1 MGTWVNYLQSCVF
14 ITHGHVLRNKH
25 RVGVFLLV
33 FDLWKMSSVCK
44 CVAVRPCSHL
54 LFLGR
59 EKFVTAH
66 LHRVI
71 GVVFSQKNSFA
82 HNRFIWAVNHL
93 ATSRDFIR
101 LAALCRNIS
110 SEWSGRLN
118 LELTGWCCTQ
128 SAAVPFIYGHIN
140 GGLRRDY
147 RTRRVVS
154 IELNRHFTNIS
165 SHLIDCSRR
174 RCELNGCHHRRHQ
187 TAGNGSTFAYT
198 SPNNFKKKRN
208 CYWPNRSRT
217 WWRKQINW
225 VTSLRNKEPRCA
237 GGPHRSMPTE
247 AIAICGHTAFP
258 WKNSYSSVG
267 TAMTAV
273 DKVEWST
280 VHKSGASV
288 TPPPCPG
295 ESVPDHPVAERSR
308 KFDRIQSSP
317 TMFHRWTNPIDLVWV
332 DQFEVGG
339 KCGIH
344 KVPVGHK
351 TEVLSH
357 LTFKLKCPPKMH
369 FAAGW
374 KIQLPIVKWLTPPD
388 GESSSLIAAI

>member
-1 MGTWVNYLQSCVF
+1 MKYYVLYSADLLASNWCAYYSPPKWALESIIFQVAFYNSRPCVEKQ
-14 ITHGHVLRNKH
+14 TQGR
-25 RVGVFLLV
+25 GFLLV

-187 TAGNGSTFAYT
+187 TAGNGSTFAY
-198 SPNNFKKKRN
+198 
-208 CYWPNRSRT
+208 
-217 WWRKQINW
+217 
-225 VTSLRNKEPRCA
+225 
-237 GGPHRSMPTE
+237 
-247 AIAICGHTAFP
+247 
-258 WKNSYSSVG
+258 
-267 TAMTAV
+267 
-273 DKVEWST
+273 
-280 VHKSGASV
+280 
-288 TPPPCPG
+288 
-295 ESVPDHPVAERSR
+295 VA
-308 KFDRIQSSP
+308 Q
-317 TMFHRWTNPIDLVWV
+317 
-332 DQFEVGG
+332 
-339 KCGIH
+339 
-344 KVPVGHK
+344 
-351 TEVLSH
+351 
-357 LTFKLKCPPKMH
+357 
-369 FAAGW
+369 
-374 KIQLPIVKWLTPPD
+374 
-388 GESSSLIAAI
+388 